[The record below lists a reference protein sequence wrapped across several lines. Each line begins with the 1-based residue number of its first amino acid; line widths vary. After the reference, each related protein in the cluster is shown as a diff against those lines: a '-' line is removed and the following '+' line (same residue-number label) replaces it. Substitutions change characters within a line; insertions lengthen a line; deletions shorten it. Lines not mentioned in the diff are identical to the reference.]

1 MIKFFRKIRYDLME
15 KKPTF
20 AEASAGTKTGLSVEV
35 SAKAGKY
42 FKYAI
47 GEIVLVVIGILIA
60 LSINNWNENRKLKAE
75 ENELLTNLS
84 LSFERKLNELE
95 SKNIGRTK
103 NINGIDKLLETIAT
117 KNKTISDDE
126 MFVLMQDLFT
136 WYAVNE
142 EFSIIDMLYSSG
154 KINMISNDSL
164 KNKLISWPDYM
175 EEMLEEQRVLQDLV
189 VNNLNPLISEYVSSA
204 NLLNSFKQK
213 NAPEIIYNES
223 PHPNDFNGL
232 FNDRGFE
239 SLIAQKNMYLIA
251 NIEDT
256 KILIVDAKIILQ
268 LISEEL
274 NK

>member
-1 MIKFFRKIRYDLME
+1 ME
-15 KKPTF
+15 QNKN
-20 AEASAGTKTGLSVEV
+20 
-35 SAKAGKY
+35 AKY
-42 FKYAI
+42 LKYAI

-60 LSINNWNENRKLKAE
+60 LQINNWNENRKLKAE

-95 SKNIGRTK
+95 YKNIGREK
-103 NINGIDKLLETIAT
+103 NINGINRLLENISKQSNA
-117 KNKTISDDE
+117 ISDDE
-126 MFVLMQDLFT
+126 MFVLMQDIFT

-164 KNKLISWPDYM
+164 KAKLISWPDYM

-189 VNNLNPLISEYVSSA
+189 VNNLNPLISKYVSSA

-213 NAPEIIYNES
+213 NDQETIFNES

-232 FNDRGFE
+232 LNDRAFE
-239 SLIAQKNMYLIA
+239 SLIAQKYIYLTQ
-251 NIEDT
+251 NIKDT
-256 KILIVDAKIILQ
+256 KVLIVDTKLILQ
-268 LISEEL
+268 LITEAL
-274 NK
+274 TK

>member
-1 MIKFFRKIRYDLME
+1 MIKFFRQIRFNLKE
-15 KKPTF
+15 KN
-20 AEASAGTKTGLSVEV
+20 KTG
-35 SAKAGKY
+35 KY
-42 FKYAI
+42 LKYAI

-95 SKNIGRTK
+95 FKNIGRTK
-103 NINGIDKLLETIAT
+103 DINGINKLLETIAT

-126 MFVLMQDLFT
+126 MFVLMQGLFT

-189 VNNLNPLISEYVSSA
+189 VNKLNPLISEYVSSA

-213 NAPEIIYNES
+213 NDQETIYNES

-239 SLIAQKNMYLIA
+239 SLIAQKNMYLIT
-251 NIEDT
+251 NIKDT
-256 KILIVDAKIILQ
+256 KVLIVDAKIILQ
-268 LISEEL
+268 LIKEEL

>member
-15 KKPTF
+15 KN
-20 AEASAGTKTGLSVEV
+20 KTG
-35 SAKAGKY
+35 KY
-42 FKYAI
+42 LKYAV

-60 LSINNWNENRKLKAE
+60 LSINNWNEKRKLKAE
-75 ENELLTNLS
+75 ETELLSNLS

-103 NINGIDKLLETIAT
+103 NIKGIDKLLEIIAT

-126 MFVLMQDLFT
+126 MFGLMQELFT

-142 EFSIIDMLYSSG
+142 EFNIIDMLYSSG

-175 EEMLEEQRVLQDLV
+175 EEMLEEQRVLQNLV
-189 VNNLNPLISEYVSSA
+189 VNDLNPLISTYISSA
-204 NLLNSFKQK
+204 NLLNSYKQK
-213 NAPEIIYNES
+213 SDSTTTYNES
-223 PHPNDFNGL
+223 PHRNDFKGL

-239 SLIAQKNMYLIA
+239 SLIAQKYIYLIA

-256 KILIVDAKIILQ
+256 NI
-268 LISEEL
+268 LISEAKSILKIIEKEL
-274 NK
+274 EK

>member
-1 MIKFFRKIRYDLME
+1 MIKFFRRFRQRLISENK
-15 KKPTF
+15 F
-20 AEASAGTKTGLSVEV
+20 S
-35 SAKAGKY
+35 KY
-42 FKYAI
+42 LLYAV

-103 NINGIDKLLETIAT
+103 NINGIDKLLETLAT

-213 NAPEIIYNES
+213 NAPETIYNES

-239 SLIAQKNMYLIA
+239 SLIAQKNMYLIT